1 VDFGWRLHPKSI
13 LLRICDIK
21 AVMTVII
28 RDALEEECDR
38 VALLAVG
45 AYQEY
50 APYLSKDNW
59 QIMRTN
65 LANIGEVAK
74 VGKLIV
80 ATLDNSDQDSDR
92 ADLIGAVIYCPP
104 GNSDPKI
111 FQSDWASLKMLSV
124 DVRHRGRGIGA
135 QLCLECIDR
144 ARQDNAEVIA
154 LHTSELMLAARGMY
168 AKLGFKLDIEL
179 PPRLGLRYWRYVM
192 EL

>member
-1 VDFGWRLHPKSI
+1 
-13 LLRICDIK
+13 
-21 AVMTVII
+21 MTVII

-38 VALLAVG
+38 VALLAVE

-50 APYLSKDNW
+50 KPFLSADNW
-59 QIMRTN
+59 EIMRTN

-80 ATLDNSDQDSDR
+80 ATQNKLDQDSDR
-92 ADLIGAVIYCPP
+92 SDIIGAAIYCPP
-104 GNSDPKI
+104 GHSDPRI
-111 FQSDWASLKMLSV
+111 FQSEWASLKMLSV

-168 AKLGFKLDIEL
+168 ARLGFELDIEL
-179 PPRLGLRYWRYVM
+179 PPRLGLRYWRYM
-192 EL
+192 MRL